1 MEKMILN
8 DLKQDLTTAELRE
21 IEAAEKKEPGFDED
35 SPAMTW
41 EQLMQFKRV
50 NNR

>member
-21 IEAAEKKEPGFDED
+21 IEAAEKKEPEFDED